1 MRQYL
6 FKSIL
11 FSLFIFSFTGC
22 EEKNL
27 YNSKEDDVL
36 EIASLRSEIDKLS
49 EQVNCE
55 NNAGWK
61 FTPIGEKACGGP
73 TGYVAYATKIDEAL
87 FLKKVTLYNQKQK
100 AFNVKWNVVSDCMF
114 MNPPKS
120 IDCVSGKPKLV
131 Y

>member
-11 FSLFIFSFTGC
+11 FSLFTFSFTGC

-49 EQVNCE
+49 EQVTCE
-55 NNAGWK
+55 NSADWK
-61 FTPIGEKACGGP
+61 FTAIGDKACGGP
-73 TGYVAYATKIDEAL
+73 TGYVAYSSKIDEAL

-114 MNPPKS
+114 MIPPKS